1 MFEDLQSYIQT
12 DICAWDCNS
21 EGKRWTFCLQLQRTH
36 YAVLRVLVR
45 ARLVDYLFPMSKVL
59 KIRVGRSGKKK
70 RKKKAEVPIIGYQI
84 SLFVT
89 EMLPMP
95 WQEVQI
101 CVHDVHVTH
110 FPLYYSSACSYR
122 KLCRFEKC

>member
-1 MFEDLQSYIQT
+1 MSYMFSLSEHISGVDMQILLLV
-12 DICAWDCNS
+12 DCYHLWQAERAGALS
-21 EGKRWTFCLQLQRTH
+21 LFEL
-36 YAVLRVLVR
+36 R

-70 RKKKAEVPIIGYQI
+70 KEKKGRSTYNRYQI

-89 EMLPMP
+89 EILPMP
-95 WQEVQI
+95 RQEVQI
-101 CVHDVHVTH
+101 CVHDVHETH